1 VRSSGVAG
9 GVAVAD
15 ETVHPGP
22 PEVLTVGALL
32 RDRVERFGS
41 AEVVVT
47 PDRRLTYAE
56 LDRTSRALAGQLVAA
71 GAGKGSRVGILCPNG
86 VEWLVTWAA
95 VTRIGALAVLL
106 STYSTGPEL
115 RRTLAHADVS
125 LLVVAPF
132 DGVDHLGLLA
142 DAVPHLT
149 KAEAGPLYVADLP
162 ALRSIW
168 TWAPTSWSWAGPVG
182 DQPGLGEGGEPLID
196 ALQAAVSPAD
206 AAVVIYTSG
215 STAVP
220 KGVVHTQGVLIR
232 HSARTMARTRAVGPG
247 DRVYAPNP
255 FFWIGGIGATVLG
268 TIHGGATLLCEPR
281 FEPGPTLDFLEREGI
296 TVFLGQPHA
305 WEAMRSH
312 PTFADRRLDGLRT
325 VRGGRGLAMT
335 ETCSSHAGREPGTA
349 PSPGDRSFGRPIDGI
364 EHRIVD
370 PDTGATVPDGQLG
383 EICVRG
389 EDLMLGMVRRER
401 HEVFDADGWY
411 RTGDLGA
418 LVDGEVHFHGRLDDR
433 IRTRGMHVVPSELE
447 AELTAL
453 PEIAMAIVAGVPS
466 DAGHDVA
473 AAVVLA
479 AGRSLDVDALR
490 SRLRARLSA
499 YKVPRHISI
508 VEVGDLPLT
517 LTGKVD
523 RRAVAAQLVDRR

>member
-1 VRSSGVAG
+1 MGTDARAG
-9 GVAVAD
+9 
-15 ETVHPGP
+15 H
-22 PEVLTVGALL
+22 PEVLTVGALM

-41 AEVVVT
+41 AEAIVS
-47 PDRRLTYAE
+47 PDQRLTYAE
-56 LDRTSRALAGQLVAA
+56 LDSASRALAGQLVAA
-71 GAGKGSRVGILCPNG
+71 GVGKGSRVGILCPNG
-86 VEWLVTWAA
+86 VEWLVTWMA

-132 DGVDHLGLLA
+132 EGTDHLGLLA
-142 DAVPHLT
+142 DAVPQLAT
-149 KAEAGPLYVADLP
+149 AGKGPLYIADLP
-162 ALRSIW
+162 ALRRVW
-168 TWAPTSWSWAGPVG
+168 TWAPTARPWATPVG
-182 DQPGLGEGGEPLID
+182 DQPGLGDRGD
-196 ALQAAVSPAD
+196 ALLYALETAVSPSD
-206 AAVVIYTSG
+206 PVVVIYTSG

-220 KGVVHTQGVLIR
+220 KGIVHSQGVLIR
-232 HSARTMARTRAVGPG
+232 HSARTMARSRPVGPG

-268 TIHGGATLLCEPR
+268 TIHGGATLLCEAR
-281 FEPGPTLDFLEREGI
+281 FEPGSTLAFLEREGM

-312 PTFADRRLDGLRT
+312 PTFAGRRLDRLRI

-335 ETCSSHAGREPGTA
+335 ETCSSHAAREPGTT
-349 PSPGDRSFGRPIDGI
+349 PSPDDRSFGRPIDGI

-370 PDTGATVPDGQLG
+370 PDTGVPVADGQLG

-418 LVDGEVHFHGRLDDR
+418 LSDGEVHFHGRLDDR
-433 IRTRGMHVVPSELE
+433 IRTRGMHVVASELE

-479 AGRSLDVDALR
+479 AGRSLDTGALR
-490 SRLRARLSA
+490 SRLRTRLSA

-508 VEVGDLPLT
+508 LEVGDLPLT
-517 LTGKVD
+517 RTGKVD
-523 RRAVAAQLVDRR
+523 RRAVAAQLADGR